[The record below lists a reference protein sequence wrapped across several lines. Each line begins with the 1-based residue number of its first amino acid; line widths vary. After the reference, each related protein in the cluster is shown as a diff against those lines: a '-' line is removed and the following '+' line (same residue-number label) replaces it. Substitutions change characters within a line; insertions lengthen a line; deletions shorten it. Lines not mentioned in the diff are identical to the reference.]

1 MKNNKCTGMNTE
13 LTELTAEETTFV
25 TGGSGYLIA
34 SGRTSDSTT
43 QTADAQRGS
52 SLIGTNL

>member
-1 MKNNKCTGMNTE
+1 MHRMNTE

-34 SGRTSDSTT
+34 SGPYF
-43 QTADAQRGS
+43 
-52 SLIGTNL
+52 